1 VQSRVHNI
9 GDGVVVEIDL
19 EWHPVA
25 HDKSVLSRKG
35 NDWLRLERK
44 ISCKN
49 AMGNKVIATVLTS
62 GNAEWKTRVSRML
75 YRRLIMATVQDCE
88 MISFVLKIEARKEKS
103 EKDLDFRVQYS
114 YLYRMQRDNL
124 TSFCNLRFQVLLC
137 R

>member
-1 VQSRVHNI
+1 
-9 GDGVVVEIDL
+9 
-19 EWHPVA
+19 
-25 HDKSVLSRKG
+25 
-35 NDWLRLERK
+35 
-44 ISCKN
+44 
-49 AMGNKVIATVLTS
+49 
-62 GNAEWKTRVSRML
+62 
-75 YRRLIMATVQDCE
+75 